1 MTGIRIHHWTHISRR
16 NIMAP
21 VSTILLQEN
30 SFKPANSGLFFIP
43 VTQRDQSHPKSSG
56 AKRHTLEM
64 CHGPLTLCLY
74 TGFICIHA
82 TDMRDRR
89 RCVARGTPHR
99 ILRLLARSWVVPVLR
114 WRAFF
119 FVPYPCCCVRH
130 ALHNSFVVVLEPF
143 QDSAMM
149 KFAPRDIQ
157 SRGDKTIPRSRSNDF
172 TCT

>member
-1 MTGIRIHHWTHISRR
+1 MTGIRIHHWTRISRR

-30 SFKPANSGLFFIP
+30 SFEARNQRAFFLSVSRI
-43 VTQRDQSHPKSSG
+43 VTNLIRKRSG
-56 AKRHTLEM
+56 AKGHTLEM
-64 CHGPLTLCLY
+64 CHGPLTLCPY

-89 RCVARGTPHR
+89 RCAARGTPHR

-119 FVPYPCCCVRH
+119 FVPYSCCCVRH
-130 ALHNSFVVVLEPF
+130 ALHNSFVVVLESS

-149 KFAPRDIQ
+149 KFAPRVFY
-157 SRGDKTIPRSRSNDF
+157 SRAGIRHNKEPVQ
-172 TCT
+172 